1 MDVHNK
7 WAFTEALPAAAS
19 TTPSL
24 ATPTEIAAV
33 RATDAV
39 DAPRLGPLEIHN
51 KWHPVNEPSA
61 VASTPLPLATPTE
74 VAAVRATEPVNASPS
89 AFITTPGVVSA
100 FLRSASVEVA
110 SAASA
115 EAAVTHV
122 ESWIK
127 VNKKGKTKTVVKT
140 YSYDRA
146 DVDYEP
152 DDVPWELPQD
162 PSFNSADG
170 APAVAFGNGLPH
182 MGPPGGPHA
191 HPPHHPPP
199 HRNSPGIPFSLIPLM
214 QELHEALEEVRRRKA
229 ALPAGHKDH
238 QAWEEDEK
246 SLLSYVNKLDAW
258 AADPGN
264 GAGSANVHELE
275 MIFGIGTDIVTAT
288 WESSPVPALLISSQT
303 VALGGPAATIGG
315 NVVSMASA
323 GLVVPSQTI
332 ALQALMPIRPTDYAA
347 VVALPGGGAG
357 DDAGEAPAVTFIRP
371 AGNPG
376 VVTAVQGGV
385 TLTAGGAP
393 YVTGEHS
400 IFYNSWGD
408 VVVDGTHTNEPSPT
422 RLAGSPTPPPGVP
435 LGRGSSSSPGGGAGD
450 PLGGGGGGEHGG
462 KRPAANVGGIWV
474 DAGALGGPPP
484 AAAQKQAEG
493 SGAPARRP
501 PTRPAAPLARRGRPA
516 RSRRATQPDQA
527 GRRWRAAQT
536 GRGLRRRRRAR
547 RSRRWWGSRSCC
559 CCSGDWGVSFAN
571 DVAFLPSWGDWVGI

>member
-1 MDVHNK
+1 
-7 WAFTEALPAAAS
+7 LPAAAS
-19 TTPSL
+19 TAPSL
-24 ATPTEIAAV
+24 ATSTEVAAV

-51 KWHPVNEPSA
+51 KWDPVIEAPSA
-61 VASTPLPLATPTE
+61 VSTPLPLATPTE
-74 VAAVRATEPVNASPS
+74 VAAVRATEPVVASPS
-89 AFITTPGVVSA
+89 AFITTSAVVST

-110 SAASA
+110 SEAAA

-152 DDVPWELPQD
+152 EDVPWEAPRD
-162 PSFNSADG
+162 PAAESADS
-170 APAVAFGNGLPH
+170 ADAVPAMAFDGPPH
-182 MGPPGGPHA
+182 AGPPGGPHG
-191 HPPHHPPP
+191 HPGLHRPPP
-199 HRNSPGIPFSLIPLM
+199 HRNSPGIPFSLIPIM

-229 ALPAGHKDH
+229 AFPVGHKDH

-264 GAGSANVHELE
+264 GGGSANVHELE

-288 WESSPVPALLISSQT
+288 WASSPVPALLISSQT

-323 GLVVPSQTI
+323 GLVMPSQTI

-347 VVALPGGGAG
+347 VVPLSSSGNDAGGGEG
-357 DDAGEAPAVTFIRP
+357 GEPSVTFIRP

-376 VVTAVQGGV
+376 VVTAAQGV

-393 YVTGEHS
+393 YVTGAHS

-408 VVVDGTHTNEPSPT
+408 VVVDGTHTIEPSPT
-422 RLAGSPTPPPGVP
+422 HLAGAPTPAPGVP
-435 LGRGSSSSPGGGAGD
+435 LGRGSSSSPGGGGD
-450 PLGGGGGGEHGG
+450 VFGGAGGGGGGGDGGGEHGGG

-493 SGAPARRP
+493 SGVAGSTSTNAPGAPGKTGVAGPKSTGDARLGG
-501 PTRPAAPLARRGRPA
+501 APLA
-516 RSRRATQPDQA
+516 A
-527 GRRWRAAQT
+527 GADGVRVAA
-536 GRGLRRRRRAR
+536 AAA
-547 RSRRWWGSRSCC
+547 C
-559 CCSGDWGVSFAN
+559 AP
-571 DVAFLPSWGDWVGI
+571 VAAVVGIAVALLLQW

>member
-1 MDVHNK
+1 
-7 WAFTEALPAAAS
+7 
-19 TTPSL
+19 
-24 ATPTEIAAV
+24 
-33 RATDAV
+33 
-39 DAPRLGPLEIHN
+39 
-51 KWHPVNEPSA
+51 
-61 VASTPLPLATPTE
+61 
-74 VAAVRATEPVNASPS
+74 VRATEPANASPS
-89 AFITTPGVVSA
+89 AFITTPAAISA
-100 FLRSASVEVA
+100 LLRSASVEVA

-122 ESWIK
+122 QSWIK

-162 PSFNSADG
+162 PTFDSANG
-170 APAVAFGNGLPH
+170 APAMAFGNGPPH

-199 HRNSPGIPFSLIPLM
+199 HRNSPGIPFSLIPIM
-214 QELHEALEEVRRRKA
+214 QELREALEEVRRRKA

-264 GAGSANVHELE
+264 GGGSANVHELE

-347 VVALPGGGAG
+347 VVPLPGGGDAG
-357 DDAGEAPAVTFIRP
+357 GDAGEAPAVTFIRP

-393 YVTGEHS
+393 YVTGAHS

-408 VVVDGTHTNEPSPT
+408 VVVDGTHTIEPSPT
-422 RLAGSPTPPPGVP
+422 RLAGGATPPPGVP
-435 LGRGSSSSPGGGAGD
+435 LGRGSSSSPD
-450 PLGGGGGGEHGG
+450 GGGGGEHGG

-493 SGAPARRP
+493 SGGVAGSSATNAAGGGAPGKTGVPGAKSTGDAARSGG
-501 PTRPAAPLARRGRPA
+501 APLAGGADGA
-516 RSRRATQPDQA
+516 RV
-527 GRRWRAAQT
+527 AA
-536 GRGLRRRRRAR
+536 AAA
-547 RSRRWWGSRSCC
+547 C
-559 CCSGDWGVSFAN
+559 AP
-571 DVAFLPSWGDWVGI
+571 VAAVVGIAVVLLLQW